1 MVGVCPNEGVS
12 ALLSVCVSVPG
23 VSGKI
28 AINYHHP

>member
-12 ALLSVCVSVPG
+12 ALSLCVSVPG